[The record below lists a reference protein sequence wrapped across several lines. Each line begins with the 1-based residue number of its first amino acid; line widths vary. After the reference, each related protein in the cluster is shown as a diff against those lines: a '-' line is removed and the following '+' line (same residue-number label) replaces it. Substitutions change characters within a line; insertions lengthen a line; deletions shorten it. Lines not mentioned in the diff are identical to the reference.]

1 MLFKDDTKS
10 FLENDLIT
18 ADVGPDVLT
27 DLLSETVRAK
37 YKNVTF
43 SRIEKKR

>member
-10 FLENDLIT
+10 FLEDDLIT
-18 ADVGPDVLT
+18 AKGANVLT

-43 SRIEKKR
+43 SRIEKKK